1 MGGPHKPG
9 DKQRTYWIS
18 PDMEARFKEF
28 AKSQGISMSEL
39 IRISI
44 DFYRQTVQE
53 AKTPTTTPT
62 EKGENDNGH
71 QEQC

>member
-1 MGGPHKPG
+1 
-9 DKQRTYWIS
+9 
-18 PDMEARFKEF
+18 MEARFKEF
-28 AKSQGISMSEL
+28 AKSQGVSMSEL

-53 AKTPTTTPT
+53 AKTPTTSPT